1 MIRSASSHREDD
13 SAHGIFVVLERVPS
27 NANAIDPATE
37 SIVDGVERE
46 DCSIVV
52 VDGADCLV

>member
-13 SAHGIFVVLERVPS
+13 SAHGICVVLGIIPS
-27 NANAIDPATE
+27 NANVIDPAME

-46 DCSIVV
+46 YCSIVV
-52 VDGADCLV
+52 VDDGDCLV